1 MAGQAAKLVARQSGR
16 RGAAY
21 WLYEHVY
28 EGGIAELLEKLDA
41 MLREDRRLQVTAM
54 ILICKEDM
62 LGSLDGGRSG
72 SPLSAEVVRLDR
84 DTGMASVSV
93 SGEGSG
99 GPGMVRIA
107 KMQDPFVYLAVTDG
121 SAAFVDRAL
130 VPFVQSLYPG
140 VSEAALSSAE
150 MRGALDILERRSG
163 GTVRIAGVEAC
174 PEQDGAGG
182 GRGGPDAGEVWDG
195 AHGSSA
201 ACADAPYRDALDEA
215 AEGGRRIGRVQM
227 RLVRDGVPSMECQI
241 SRRCLLRFRLS
252 MQPFCTSAL
261 PYMAGL
267 ASGKTRLYSGRSR
280 MENGG
285 RIRALVIILDRDAFG
300 DGREN
305 ERLVRTIRAMP
316 RTMGSTYHLFP
327 FVHRSLVD
335 YIDGSTFDVWA
346 TSTNRITIVPQLRA
360 THAAVARLVN
370 HIFERFAEGR
380 VEEYQEAQQ
389 WRSA

>member
-21 WLYEHVY
+21 WLYEHEY
-28 EGGIAELLEKLDA
+28 EGGIAELLERLDA
-41 MLREDRRLQVTAM
+41 MLHEDRRMQVTAM

-62 LGSLDGGRSG
+62 LGSLGGGRSG
-72 SPLSAEVVRLDR
+72 PPLSAEVVRLDR
-84 DTGMASVSV
+84 EAGMASVSV
-93 SGEGSG
+93 SGEGAG

-121 SAAFVDRAL
+121 STAFVNRAL
-130 VPFVQSLYPG
+130 RPFVQSLYPG

-163 GTVRIAGVEAC
+163 GSVRIAGVEAC
-174 PEQDGAGG
+174 PEEDD
-182 GRGGPDAGEVWDG
+182 GRGGADAEGREHV
-195 AHGSSA
+195 SSA

-267 ASGKTRLYSGRSR
+267 ASGKTRFYSGRSR

-285 RIRALVIILDRDAFG
+285 RIRALVIILDCDAFG

-305 ERLVRTIRAMP
+305 ERLVRIIRAMP
-316 RTMGSTYHLFP
+316 HTMGSTYHLFP

-335 YIDGSTFDVWA
+335 CIDYSSFDVWA

-380 VEEYQEAQQ
+380 VEEHQEARQR
-389 WRSA
+389 RSA

>member
-1 MAGQAAKLVARQSGR
+1 MAGQAAKLVAKQMGR

-21 WLYEHVY
+21 WLYEHEY

-54 ILICKEDM
+54 ILVCKEDM
-62 LGSLDGGRSG
+62 LGSLDGGRSR
-72 SPLSAEVVRLDR
+72 PPFAAEVVRLDR
-84 DTGMASVSV
+84 ETGMASISV
-93 SGEGSG
+93 GGEGSG

-107 KMQDPFVYLAVTDG
+107 KMQDPFVYLAITGG

-163 GTVRIAGVEAC
+163 GEVRIAGVEAC
-174 PEQDGAGG
+174 PKEDGAGG
-182 GRGGPDAGEVWDG
+182 RRGGPDVGERWDG
-195 AHGSSA
+195 VHGSFA
-201 ACADAPYRDALDEA
+201 AGADAPYRDALDEA

-227 RLVRDGVPSMECQI
+227 RLVRDGTPSMECQI

-252 MQPFCTSAL
+252 MRPFCTSAL

-267 ASGKTRLYSGRSR
+267 ASGKTRLYSGRSK

-285 RIRALVIILDRDAFG
+285 RIRALDIVLDDDVFSNVH
-300 DGREN
+300 EN
-305 ERLVRTIRAMP
+305 ERLVRIIRAMP
-316 RTMGSTYHLFP
+316 HSAGSAYSIFP
-327 FVHRSLVD
+327 YVHRSLVD
-335 YIDGSTFDVWA
+335 YMDGSSFDILVTTA
-346 TSTNRITIVPQLRA
+346 DRITIVLQPSA
-360 THAAVARLVN
+360 THASIARLVN

-380 VEEYQEAQQ
+380 VEEHHEARQ
-389 WRSA
+389 